1 MATLEDQYFSSGAR
15 QISGRGEAVVSAADD
30 DCVVTHGRHCIL
42 HALEALTVDIHMLL
56 YLAGRVLLGGFFIIS
71 GIRHFQH
78 LPMMAGFTGSKGVPS
93 PKLAVMVS
101 GLMII
106 LGGVSILLGV
116 RPHIGIAL
124 VAALLVPVTLLMHQ
138 YWKHTDP
145 MMRINDQVN
154 FM

>member
-1 MATLEDQYFSSGAR
+1 
-15 QISGRGEAVVSAADD
+15 
-30 DCVVTHGRHCIL
+30 
-42 HALEALTVDIHMLL
+42 
-56 YLAGRVLLGGFFIIS
+56 
-71 GIRHFQH
+71 
-78 LPMMAGFTGSKGVPS
+78 MMAGFTGSKGVPS

-124 VAALLVPVTLLMHQ
+124 VTAFLVPVTLLMHR

-154 FM
+154 FMKNVAILGASWMLLMMPQPWPNSLNL

>member
-1 MATLEDQYFSSGAR
+1 L
-15 QISGRGEAVVSAADD
+15 
-30 DCVVTHGRHCIL
+30 
-42 HALEALTVDIHMLL
+42 DIHLPF

-78 LPMMAGFTGSKGVPS
+78 LPMMAGFTGSKGVPQ

-101 GLMII
+101 GMMII
-106 LGGVSILLGV
+106 LGGLSILLGV
-116 RPHIGIAL
+116 WPHLGIVL
-124 VAALLVPVTLLMHQ
+124 VSLFLLPVTLLMHQ

-154 FM
+154 FMKNVAILGASWMLLMMPQPWPTSLTL

>member
-1 MATLEDQYFSSGAR
+1 M
-15 QISGRGEAVVSAADD
+15 
-30 DCVVTHGRHCIL
+30 
-42 HALEALTVDIHMLL
+42 DIHTPF
-56 YLAGRVLLGGFFIIS
+56 YLAGRVLLGGFFIVS
-71 GIRHFQH
+71 GLRHFQH

-106 LGGVSILLGV
+106 LGGISILLGV
-116 RPHIGIAL
+116 RPHWGIAL
-124 VAALLVPVTLLMHQ
+124 VTAFLLPVTFLMHQ

-154 FM
+154 FMKNLAILGASWMLVAIPQPWPASLGL

>member
-1 MATLEDQYFSSGAR
+1 
-15 QISGRGEAVVSAADD
+15 
-30 DCVVTHGRHCIL
+30 
-42 HALEALTVDIHMLL
+42 
-56 YLAGRVLLGGFFIIS
+56 
-71 GIRHFQH
+71 
-78 LPMMAGFTGSKGVPS
+78 VPS

-101 GLMII
+101 GLMIM

-124 VAALLVPVTLLMHQ
+124 VSTFLVPVTLLMHQ

-154 FM
+154 FMKNVAILGASLMLLMIPQPWPNSLNL